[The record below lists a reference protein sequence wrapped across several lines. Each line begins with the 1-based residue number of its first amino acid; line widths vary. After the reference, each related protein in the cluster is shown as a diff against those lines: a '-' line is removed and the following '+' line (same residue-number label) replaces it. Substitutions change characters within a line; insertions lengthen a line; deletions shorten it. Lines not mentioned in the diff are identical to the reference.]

1 MGQSICAEN
10 ALTLMGLIGCLIG
23 SILMLVSIIKLI

>member
-1 MGQSICAEN
+1 MEPSIYAEN

-23 SILMLVSIIKLI
+23 SILMLISIIRLN